1 MGKTTAKHLCFCL
14 RCEAHCIEMY
24 IIQHNTYIGACV
36 ATSLLAADAL
46 NIIKT
51 LLQNFYIIVRAPLT
65 DSFSN
70 QNDWVFET
78 RWSWCMQK
86 FWITRGCVND
96 FIFVWTITLAITK
109 CLSTLSWL
117 LSPFLSERQCVG
129 GGFTSCLTSH
139 GSEKQQKGVMW
150 TVLLLLQT
158 NRQEE
163 LLTLIRQKF

>member
-70 QNDWVFET
+70 QNDWVFWDTVILMHAKILNNT
-78 RWSWCMQK
+78 RLCKWFHFCLNYHFSNYKMPVNFVLAVITFFKLKTVCRWGFYKLFDKSWIWK
-86 FWITRGCVND
+86 TAKGRHVNCSS
-96 FIFVWTITLAITK
+96 A
-109 CLSTLSWL
+109 
-117 LSPFLSERQCVG
+117 
-129 GGFTSCLTSH
+129 LT
-139 GSEKQQKGVMW
+139 
-150 TVLLLLQT
+150 
-158 NRQEE
+158 N
-163 LLTLIRQKF
+163 